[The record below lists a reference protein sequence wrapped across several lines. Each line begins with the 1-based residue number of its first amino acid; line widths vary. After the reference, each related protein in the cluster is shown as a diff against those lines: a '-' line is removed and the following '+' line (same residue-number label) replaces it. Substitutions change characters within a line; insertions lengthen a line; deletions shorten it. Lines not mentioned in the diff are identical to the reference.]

1 METRNVFMLS
11 RRGCGGKGCLEVV
24 GADGRIIIIIIKRI
38 FKNLDESVRDG
49 FIWLRIVT
57 NSGML

>member
-24 GADGRIIIIIIKRI
+24 GADGRIIIIINRI

-49 FIWLRIVT
+49 FIWLRIGT

>member
-1 METRNVFMLS
+1 METRNVFVLS

-24 GADGRIIIIIIKRI
+24 GAEGRIIIIIKRI

-49 FIWLRIVT
+49 FIWLRIGT